1 MKAIKN
7 FKRGDT
13 MLLTVTYKVDGIPT
27 SISTIDIASQIRT
40 QYGTLID
47 SMIVTKSGSSTGV
60 FTLAP
65 SDSDTSAWPL
75 GNLLCDIEFTQ
86 SGNIRSTETFGIVV
100 VEEITK

>member
-13 MLLTVTYKVDGIPT
+13 MLLTVTYKVDGTPT
-27 SISTIDIASQIRT
+27 SIASIDIASQIRT
-40 QYGTLID
+40 QSGALID
-47 SMIVTKSGSSTGV
+47 SMVVTKSESSTGV

-65 SDSDTSAWPL
+65 TNSDTSNWPI

>member
-13 MLLTVTYKVDGIPT
+13 MLLTVTYKVDGVAAD
-27 SISTIDIASQIRT
+27 ISTIDIASQVRT
-40 QYGTLID
+40 LNGSLIATMVVD
-47 SMIVTKSGSSTGV
+47 KLETTGQ
-60 FTLAP
+60 FTLTP
-65 SDSDTSAWPL
+65 DVQDTSTWPL

-86 SGNIRSTETFGIVV
+86 SGNIRSTETFGIIV

>member
-1 MKAIKN
+1 MKSIKN

-13 MLLTVTYKVDGIPT
+13 MLLTVTYKVDGVPADV
-27 SISTIDIASQIRT
+27 STITIASQVRT
-40 QYGTLID
+40 QSGSLVAT
-47 SMIVTKSGSSTGV
+47 MVVTKLGSTGQ

-65 SDSDTSAWPL
+65 TVSDTSDWPL

-100 VEEITK
+100 IEEITK

>member
-1 MKAIKN
+1 MQSIKN

-13 MLLTVTYKVDGIPT
+13 MLLTVTYKIDGVAT
-27 SISTIDIASQIRT
+27 SVSDITINSQIRK
-40 QYGTLID
+40 QSGVLVD
-47 SMIVTKSGSSTGV
+47 DMVVTKLLGTGQ

-65 SDSDTSAWPL
+65 STSDTSEWPI
-75 GNLLCDIEFTQ
+75 GNLLCDIEFVQ

>member
-1 MKAIKN
+1 MKSIKN

-13 MLLTVTYKVDGIPT
+13 MLLTVTYKVDGTPAD
-27 SISTIDIASQIRT
+27 ISNINIASQVRT
-40 QYGTLID
+40 QSGTLVAA
-47 SMIVTKSGSSTGV
+47 MVVTKLESTGQ
-60 FTLAP
+60 FTMAP
-65 SDSDTSAWPL
+65 TGADTSEWPL

>member
-13 MLLTVTYKVDGIPT
+13 MLLTVTYKVNGIA
-27 SISTIDIASQIRT
+27 SDISTIDIASQIRN
-40 QYGTLID
+40 QSGLLIA
-47 SMIVTKSGSSTGV
+47 SMVVTKLPEAGQ

-65 SDSDTSAWPL
+65 TNSDTSNWPL

>member
-1 MKAIKN
+1 MKAINN

-13 MLLTVTYKVDGIPT
+13 MLLAVTYKVDGIPAD
-27 SISTIDIASQIRT
+27 ISTIDIASQIRT
-40 QYGTLID
+40 QNGSLIATMD
-47 SMIVTKSGSSTGV
+47 VDKLVATGQ
-60 FTLAP
+60 FTLTP
-65 SDSDTSAWPL
+65 VNPDTSAWPL

>member
-13 MLLTVTYKVDGIPT
+13 MLLTVTYKIDGVA
-27 SISTIDIASQIRT
+27 SDISTIDIASQVRS
-40 QYGTLID
+40 Q
-47 SMIVTKSGSSTGV
+47 SGQLVATMVVSKLQTTGQ
-60 FTLAP
+60 FTLTPTVA
-65 SDSDTSAWPL
+65 DTSNWPL
-75 GNLLCDIEFTQ
+75 GNLLCDIEFSQ